1 METLSRFYRGS
12 SVEMNV
18 FLIHEI
24 FYNCRKKFNLRNK
37 ITIQID
43 NELCSMETCYVC
55 RNDKYETI
63 KNGPLIGLRLVRKCN
78 AKTNED

>member
-1 METLSRFYRGS
+1 
-12 SVEMNV
+12 MNV

-24 FYNCRKKFNLRNK
+24 FYNCRKNFNLRDK

-63 KNGPLIGLRLVRKCN
+63 KKWSFDWFKVGKEMQC
-78 AKTNED
+78 KDQ